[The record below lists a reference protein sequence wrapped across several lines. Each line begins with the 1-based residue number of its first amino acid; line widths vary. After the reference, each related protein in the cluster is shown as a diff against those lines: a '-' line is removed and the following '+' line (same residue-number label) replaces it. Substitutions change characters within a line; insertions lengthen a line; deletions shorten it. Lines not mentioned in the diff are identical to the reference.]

1 MGGRERVFR
10 NNYRDSC
17 TKPREGWDQG
27 REVGMA
33 GVERRL
39 VKSKCRLLSLNNNK
53 TIKKGKEVI
62 RKCLLY
68 FYSE

>member
-1 MGGRERVFR
+1 M
-10 NNYRDSC
+10 DK
-17 TKPREGWDQG
+17 TKAGWDQG

-33 GVERRL
+33 GVERRM